1 MELNKA
7 MKVFEI
13 KEDFI
18 LAGQPLKII
27 SGAIHYFR
35 MTPRQWEDSL
45 YNLKALGANTVET
58 YIPWNIHEPE
68 EGVFDFE
75 GIKNIELFVKKA
87 QELGL
92 MVILRPSVYIC
103 AEWEFG
109 GLPAWILN
117 ERGIRLRSTDP
128 VFMQKVENY
137 FKVLIPKLAP
147 LQITHGGPVIMMQ
160 IENEYGSYGMEK
172 DYLRQTQ
179 KLMEKYGID
188 VPLFT
193 SDGSWSEVL
202 DAGTLIEDDI
212 FVTGNFGSRS
222 KENGQVMRE
231 FMEKHNK
238 KWPIMCMEYWDGW
251 FNRWGEPIIKRD
263 AQDLADEVKD
273 MLEIGSLNL
282 YMFHGGTNFGF
293 YNGCSARETM
303 DLPQVTSYDY
313 DALLNESGEPTEKYY
328 AVQKAIKEVCPTA
341 WQSEPRLKQNIAL
354 GTYPVTDS
362 VSLFNTKEAL
372 VDEPIYSP
380 YPLTM
385 EKASNGYGYMLYS
398 MTLPYYGHENK
409 FKVVEASDRIQIFT
423 DGTWQTTQ
431 YQETNG
437 KELMIVG
444 QDNTDTVN
452 VDILIENMG
461 RVNYG
466 FKLNNPTQMK
476 GIRNGVMQDIHFHQ
490 GYYHYP
496 VTLTPEELAR
506 VDYSAGKNSA
516 QPSFYQVE
524 FELEQIGDTF
534 IDCSNYGK
542 GAVVVNGVNIGRYWN
557 QGPHLSLYCPQDF
570 LNIGKNT
577 VVIFETEGVE
587 ISEVSFCD
595 KPKYL
600 A

>member
-1 MELNKA
+1 

-75 GIKNIELFVKKA
+75 GLKNIELFVKKA

-109 GLPAWILN
+109 GLPAWILH

-128 VFMQKVENY
+128 VFMQKVDNY

-193 SDGSWSEVL
+193 SDGSWPEVL
-202 DAGTLIEDDI
+202 DAGTLIDDDI

-328 AVQKAIKEVCPTA
+328 AVQKAIKEVCPMA

-423 DGTWQTTQ
+423 DGNWQTTQ

-437 KELMIVG
+437 KELMIAG
-444 QDNTDTVN
+444 QENTDTIN